1 MEKVQTKQK
10 APYGV
15 LSNVVFMLKTA
26 FGSYKSVP
34 VFVVIEALLSITDSL
49 LSLFFAPA
57 VLSLIQRREP
67 PAALCITVISFAA
80 AMIAL
85 RSLSAY
91 CATNH
96 LFGRIGVRSQ
106 ILRMI
111 GVKAMT
117 TSYSNLEK
125 NEFTTMQARTEKCTQ
140 SNSAAAEAIWGTLEQ
155 LLKCMLGC
163 IIYVIL
169 LSSIN
174 FYIASVTLLT
184 TVIGFMLSNS
194 VTMWKYRHKD
204 EEDRHL
210 GRLWYISGECID
222 IAGAKDIRLFG
233 MQPWLKEMYYKHRM
247 LLRRFQLKGEK
258 RYLLVGCADLVLT
271 ALRNGFAYYW
281 LVLLVIRREMT
292 VPEFVLYFA
301 AVGTFTQ
308 WINGILS
315 QCSDLYR
322 ESLDL
327 SSVLEFLNYPDDFV
341 FETGAAVPLAQEN
354 TIELKNVSFSYGE
367 SSVPVLDT
375 INLTI
380 KPREKIAVVGLNGA
394 GKTTLI
400 KLITGLYNP
409 TRGQVLINGADV
421 RTLNRR
427 AYYRCFSAVFQEHSL
442 LPLSIAENIAQSAD
456 GAADKTKVAE
466 CLRKAGLYDKVST
479 LPHKEDTLLC
489 KEVFPDAAEL
499 SGGETQKLLLAR
511 ALYKESPFLILD
523 EPTAALD
530 PIAEHELYMKYN
542 ELTHEKSSLFIS
554 HRLAST
560 RFCDRILLL
569 KDGRIAEEGSHEEL
583 LRLNGEYAALFAVQ
597 SKYYQKAPENDSA
610 KGDADE

>member
-1 MEKVQTKQK
+1 MKKVQTPRK
-10 APYGV
+10 APYGM
-15 LSNVVFMLKTA
+15 LSNVAFMLKTA

-34 VFVVIEALLSITDSL
+34 VFVVIEALLSIADSL
-49 LSLFFAPA
+49 LSLFFAPT
-57 VLSLIQRREP
+57 VLSLIQRREL
-67 PAALCITVISFAA
+67 PATLCITVIAFAA
-80 AMIAL
+80 AMMTL
-85 RSLSAY
+85 RSISAY

-96 LFGRIGVRSQ
+96 LFGRIGVR
-106 ILRMI
+106 IRIIRML
-111 GVKAMT
+111 GTKAMT

-125 NEFTTMQARTEKCTQ
+125 NEFTTMQTRTQKCIQ
-140 SNSAAAEAIWGTLEQ
+140 SNSAATEAIWGTLEQ
-155 LLKCMLGC
+155 LLKCVFGC

-174 FYIASVTLLT
+174 FYIAAVTLLT
-184 TVIGFMLSNS
+184 TVIGFILSNS
-194 VTMWKYRHKD
+194 VTMWRYRHKD
-204 EEDRHL
+204 EEDRQM
-210 GRLWYISGECID
+210 GRLWYIAEECTG

-233 MQPWLKEMYYKHRM
+233 MQPWLKEMYHKHRM

-380 KPREKIAVVGLNGA
+380 KPKEKIAVVGLNGA

-456 GAADKTKVAE
+456 GAADKAKVAE

>member
-1 MEKVQTKQK
+1 MKKVQTPRK

-15 LSNVVFMLKTA
+15 LSNVAFMLKTA

-34 VFVVIEALLSITDSL
+34 VFIVTEALLSIADSL

-67 PAALCITVISFAA
+67 PATLCITVIAFAA
-80 AMIAL
+80 AMMTL
-85 RSLSAY
+85 RSISAY

-96 LFGRIGVRSQ
+96 LFGRIGVR
-106 ILRMI
+106 IRIIRML
-111 GVKAMT
+111 GTKAMT

-125 NEFTTMQARTEKCTQ
+125 NEFTTMQTRTQKCIQ
-140 SNSAAAEAIWGTLEQ
+140 SNSAATEAIWGTLEQ
-155 LLKCMLGC
+155 LLKCVFGC

-174 FYIASVTLLT
+174 FYIAAVTLLT
-184 TVIGFMLSNS
+184 TVIGFILSNS
-194 VTMWKYRHKD
+194 VTMWRYRHKD
-204 EEDRHL
+204 EEDRQM
-210 GRLWYISGECID
+210 GRLWYIAEECTG

-233 MQPWLKEMYYKHRM
+233 MQPWLKEMYHKHQV

-380 KPREKIAVVGLNGA
+380 KPKEKIAVVGLNGA

-409 TRGQVLINGADV
+409 TCGQVLINGVDV
-421 RTLNRR
+421 QTLNRR

-456 GAADKTKVAE
+456 GAVDKAKVAG
-466 CLRKAGLYDKVST
+466 CLHSAGLYDKVST
-479 LPHKEDTLLC
+479 LSHKENTLLC
-489 KEVFPDAAEL
+489 KDVFPDAAEL
-499 SGGETQKLLLAR
+499 SGGEMQKLLLAR
-511 ALYKESPFLILD
+511 ALYKDSPFLILD

-597 SKYYQKAPENDSA
+597 SKYYQQASENDSE
-610 KGDADE
+610 KGGADE

>member
-1 MEKVQTKQK
+1 MEKAQTKQK

-15 LSNVVFMLKTA
+15 LSNVLFMLKTA

-34 VFVVIEALLSITDSL
+34 VFIVIESMLSIADSL

-67 PAALCITVISFAA
+67 PATLCITVIAFAA
-80 AMIAL
+80 AMMTL
-85 RSLSAY
+85 RSISAY

-96 LFGRIGVRSQ
+96 LFGRIGVR
-106 ILRMI
+106 IRIIRML
-111 GVKAMT
+111 GTKAMT

-125 NEFTTMQARTEKCTQ
+125 NEFTTMQTRTQKCIQ
-140 SNSAAAEAIWGTLEQ
+140 SNSAATEAVWGTLEQ
-155 LLKCMLGC
+155 LLKCVLGC

-174 FYIASVTLLT
+174 FYIAAVTLLT
-184 TVIGFMLSNS
+184 TVIGFILSNS
-194 VTMWKYRHKD
+194 VTMWRYRHKD
-204 EEDRHL
+204 EEDRQM
-210 GRLWYISGECID
+210 GRLWYIAEECTG

-233 MQPWLKEMYYKHRM
+233 MQPWLKEMYHKHQM

-271 ALRNGFAYYW
+271 AVRNGFAYYW
-281 LVLLVIRREMT
+281 LTLLVIRREMT

-327 SSVLEFLNYPDDFV
+327 SSVREFLNYPDDFV
-341 FETGAAVPLAQEN
+341 FEAGAAVPLAQEN

-375 INLTI
+375 INLTL
-380 KPREKIAVVGLNGA
+380 KPKEKIAVVGLNGA

-421 RTLNRR
+421 QTLNRR

-456 GAADKTKVAE
+456 GAVDKAKVAG
-466 CLRKAGLYDKVST
+466 CLHSAGLYDKVSA
-479 LPHKEDTLLC
+479 LPHKENTLLC

-499 SGGETQKLLLAR
+499 SGGEMQKLLLAR
-511 ALYKESPFLILD
+511 ALYKDSPFLILD

-542 ELTHEKSSLFIS
+542 ELTHEKSSIFIS

-597 SKYYQKAPENDSA
+597 SKYYQQASENDSE
-610 KGDADE
+610 KGGADE